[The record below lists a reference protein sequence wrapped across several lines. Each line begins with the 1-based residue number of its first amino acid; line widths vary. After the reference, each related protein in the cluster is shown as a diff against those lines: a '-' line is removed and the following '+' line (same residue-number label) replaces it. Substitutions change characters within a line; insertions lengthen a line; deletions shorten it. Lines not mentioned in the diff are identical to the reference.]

1 MLPFQLAA
9 SQVVDKESRL
19 AIMEISGQ
27 VLAWYWLCGAALF
40 LLLRVLRTGWSDTR
54 HICRRLRQV
63 PPLPRE
69 RLDRDAQ
76 VLGEGAI
83 WRRSMFI
90 VKVLLKSFVPAAPV
104 STPADRAEN
113 SLRAAFLQLA
123 NTSLSND
130 LSSLDA
136 AALW

>member
-1 MLPFQLAA
+1 MRRFWVRAPF
-9 SQVVDKESRL
+9 
-19 AIMEISGQ
+19 G
-27 VLAWYWLCGAALF
+27 G
-40 LLLRVLRTGWSDTR
+40 
-54 HICRRLRQV
+54 
-63 PPLPRE
+63 
-69 RLDRDAQ
+69 
-76 VLGEGAI
+76 
-83 WRRSMFI
+83 RSMFI